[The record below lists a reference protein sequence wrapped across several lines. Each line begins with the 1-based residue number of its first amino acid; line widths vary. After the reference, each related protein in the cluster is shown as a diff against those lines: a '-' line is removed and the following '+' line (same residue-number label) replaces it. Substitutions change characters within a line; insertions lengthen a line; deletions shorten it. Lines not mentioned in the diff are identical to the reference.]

1 MPRPKGS
8 PNKVTAAVKEQL
20 QNLIDSTI
28 NSIHLN
34 DMSMSEKIKL
44 LQISLQYVLP
54 KLRYNENEDT
64 SYQDEPIFIEVV
76 ERKKDEEEAENWQ
89 DNFEVTEVHK
99 IDPVSRKVS

>member
-34 DMSMSEKIKL
+34 DLSMSEKLKL

-54 KLRYNENEDT
+54 KLRYNENENT
-64 SYQDEPIFIEVV
+64 SYQDEPIFIEIV
-76 ERKKDEEEAENWQ
+76 ERKKDAEEAETWQ

>member
-8 PNKVTAAVKEQL
+8 QNKLTSEVKERL
-20 QNLIDSTI
+20 QSLIDSI
-28 NSIHLN
+28 VNSIHLN
-34 DMSMSEKIKL
+34 DMTTSDILKL
-44 LQISLQYVLP
+44 LQVSLQYVLP

-76 ERKKDEEEAENWQ
+76 GRKKDTEEAENWA